1 MFVDLRRFVADK
13 MGGEIERGKLME
25 FSWELH
31 ISQLKVD
38 LQSNIIPLGKIERGI
53 HYHRA
58 LLYKVGNC
66 LEKESCPLENVAEN
80 GGLGIAPRLLPI
92 KRQ

>member
-58 LLYKVGNC
+58 LLYKVGSC
-66 LEKESCPLENVAEN
+66 LEKEGCPLENVAEN
-80 GGLGIAPRLLPI
+80 RGLGI
-92 KRQ
+92 